1 MSANWTTHIADARGR
16 LKPWRGSIEAAI
28 ARTHQRVNDRVAIE
42 QLDIVV
48 QDSARVIPERGHVGF
63 APNGWIVYLSFDP
76 DAEAFESNLGAPLER
91 TLAHEI
97 NHILRWRGPGYGA
110 TLGEALIS
118 EGLAGVFVRDLYASP
133 PEPWEQAVDDTGD
146 FADQVMAGWD
156 QAYDHAEWFFGTGQY
171 PVWAGYTL
179 GYQIVAH
186 HVDHATEDIVGLT
199 TRPASDFK
207 TSARL
212 ALQ

>member
-1 MSANWTTHIADARGR
+1 MGADWTTHFADARGR

-28 ARTHQRVNDRVAIE
+28 ARTHKRVRDRVAVE

-48 QDSARVIPERGHVGF
+48 QDSPRVIRELGHVGF
-63 APNGWIVYLSFDP
+63 APNGWMVYLSFDP
-76 DAEAFESNLGAPLER
+76 EADAFESNLDTPLER

-133 PEPWEQAVDDTGD
+133 PEPWECALGDTAAL
-146 FADQVMAGWD
+146 ADQVIAEWD
-156 QAYDHAEWFFGTGQY
+156 QAYDHGEWFFGTGQH
-171 PVWAGYTL
+171 PVWAGYTI
-179 GYQIVAH
+179 GYRIVAY
-186 HVDHATEDIVGLT
+186 HADNAMDDIVALT

-207 TSARL
+207 TLARL

>member
-1 MSANWTTHIADARGR
+1 MGEAWATHFADARGR

-28 ARTHQRVNDRVAIE
+28 ARTHQRVTARVAVE

-48 QDSARVIPERGHVGF
+48 QDSPRVIRERGHVGS
-63 APNGWIVYLSFDP
+63 APNGWLIYLSFDP
-76 DAEAFESNLGAPLER
+76 ELDAFEPSLGEPLER

-97 NHILRWRGPGYGA
+97 NHILRWRGPGYGT
-110 TLGEALIS
+110 TLGEALTS
-118 EGLAGVFVRDLYASP
+118 EGLAGVFVRDLFGAP
-133 PEPWEQAVDDTGD
+133 PEPWESALEDASAL
-146 FADQVMAGWD
+146 ADQVVAGWD
-156 QAYDHAEWFFGTGQY
+156 QAYNHGAWFFGTGQY
-171 PVWAGYTL
+171 PAWAGYTI
-179 GYQIVAH
+179 GYQIVAY
-186 HVDHATEDIVGLT
+186 HADNAAEDIVALT